1 MTVNLSIKN
10 VPDAL
15 AEKLRKRAEGNHRS
29 LQGELMALLESAL
42 SAPRANQEPATY
54 IVSNIAPEKSGVGD
68 SASSFAVQA
77 PVSTTLRQ
85 IWDRARTERRD
96 EGPSSLQL
104 LHEAREERSAHLMKL
119 IDAPDAYARARAL
132 LGLTGRKTAKPQ
144 ADTMAAN
151 STLGRKSGSV
161 GKARSA
167 SAQRVIK
174 RG

>member
-15 AEKLRKRAEGNHRS
+15 AGKLRARAEGNHRS
-29 LQGELMALLESAL
+29 LQGELMALLEAAF
-42 SAPRANQEPATY
+42 SAPRANREPAAY
-54 IVSNIAPEKSGVGD
+54 IVGNFAPEKSGVGD
-68 SASSFAVQA
+68 SAPAVQA
-77 PVSTTLRQ
+77 PACPTLRQ
-85 IWDRARTERRD
+85 IWDQARTERRD

-104 LHEAREERSAHLMKL
+104 LQEAREERSAHLMKL

-144 ADTMAAN
+144 AGTVAAN
-151 STLGRKSGSV
+151 STLGRKSGGV
-161 GKARSA
+161 GQAGRA
-167 SAQRVIK
+167 SPQRVK